1 MEVPRLLCQKP
12 PGINLFLTSN
22 LETHL
27 NILTLMILES
37 LRVGLTFFKKL
48 SIELLILNQSS
59 TGAAT
64 RSYVDGSLIPFIT
77 LIKFVLTY
85 VYTSIFIMFNKSLI
99 SFIQRC
105 RKTTFN

>member
-1 MEVPRLLCQKP
+1 MEVPQLLCQMP
-12 PGINLFLTSN
+12 PGIYLFLTSN

-37 LRVGLTFFKKL
+37 LLVGITFLEKKKKL
-48 SIELLILNQSS
+48 SIELLFLKKSS

-77 LIKFVLTY
+77 LIKFVL
-85 VYTSIFIMFNKSLI
+85 
-99 SFIQRC
+99 
-105 RKTTFN
+105 